1 MRVSDDEGV
10 SISSLAELLSGSWEG
25 GQSSLEAS
33 AGVLEDAQVT
43 GIDAPDR
50 AGPGD
55 VTVVFGGSSEGG
67 LDDCRATLLVCGPD
81 IEVPPRRYGATLRVS
96 DPARA
101 FAQLLGL
108 FHPETPVPE
117 GVAPNAVVD
126 PEADLDRG
134 VSVGPL
140 AVVEAGARI
149 GEGTVISA
157 QAYIG
162 RDVVVGRL
170 CVIEPGVRILD
181 RCILGDGVRVGA
193 NTVIGG
199 RGFGFLPPDAQGFR
213 QPIPQVGGVRVG
225 DGADIGALCAIDRGT
240 LEDTV
245 IGPYARIDNLVQV
258 GHNAVVG
265 GSAVMVAQV
274 GVSGSARIGKG
285 AVLAGQSGV
294 ADHRSIGDGAVLAA
308 RAAAF
313 RDVPEGAVYG
323 GVPARPH
330 REWLAQVA
338 ALRRLAKREDMDESK
353 EDDDGK

>member
-1 MRVSDDEGV
+1 VSDSEGV
-10 SISSLAELLSGSWEG
+10 SISHLAELLGGSWEG
-25 GQSSLEAS
+25 SQASLDASS
-33 AGVLEDAQVT
+33 GVLEDAIIQGV
-43 GIDAPDR
+43 DSPER
-50 AGPGD
+50 AGPED
-55 VTVVFGGSSEGG
+55 VTVLFGSSSMIA
-67 LDDCRATLLVCGPD
+67 LDDCRAALLVCGLD
-81 IEVPPRRYGATLRVS
+81 TDVGTRRYGSTLRVA
-96 DPARA
+96 DPTRA

-108 FHPETPVPE
+108 FHPEVPPEE
-117 GVAPNAVVD
+117 GVAANASVD
-126 PEADLDRG
+126 AAADLDRG

-140 AVVEAGARI
+140 AVIEAGARI
-149 GEGTVISA
+149 GEGSVIGA

-162 RDVVVGRL
+162 RDVVLGRV
-170 CVIEPGVRILD
+170 CVVEPGARIFD
-181 RCILGDGVRVGA
+181 GCILGDGVRVGA
-193 NTVIGG
+193 NTVLGG
-199 RGFGFLPPDAQGFR
+199 RGFGFLPPDAEGCR

-265 GSAVMVAQV
+265 ASAVMVAQV

-338 ALRRLAKREDMDESK
+338 ALRRLAKREDRVDLA
-353 EDDDGK
+353 EDDDGS